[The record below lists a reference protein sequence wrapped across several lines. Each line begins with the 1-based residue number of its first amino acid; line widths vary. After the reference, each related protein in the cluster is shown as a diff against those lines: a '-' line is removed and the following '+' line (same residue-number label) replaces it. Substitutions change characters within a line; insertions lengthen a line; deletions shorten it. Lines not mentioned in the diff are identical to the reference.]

1 MAELLFTSMGSK
13 GKFKSIGKSKYKAVL
28 EGVDSSLVW
37 FTDRPDRDAGKVSF
51 SDLISQWNDGFKGVN
66 PNSAL
71 VFKDQNGVEDTV
83 VFEQTRP
90 KYNSRKNKLTFNL
103 KVHNKQKLD
112 LVSGALSD
120 EARDADGVFTKKFSD
135 FSLFIDNWFS
145 KDTSVNFVNG
155 TNEPMRLVRLKYST
169 APDFKQITEAALKAG
184 VLWNYGYEQ
193 KEIDVDD
200 PNFNIWLNE
209 KQAKTVFKETA
220 KVNII
225 NSAVSVATDLI
236 FPATK
241 LTPSLNQ
248 DDIIYIQPGESRRI
262 TDVDTKFGFSD
273 VRDIGVIAG
282 RFRQNPTNFSMLAFD
297 NPTVG
302 SPKGYVKPLAVDFGK
317 AVTSTENIFDSGDTK
332 TSTYDLLNQVDQVK
346 FEYMGDKDIEGTDV
360 KAWEV
365 TFQNFEAKF

>member
-145 KDTSVNFVNG
+145 KDTSVNLINDS
-155 TNEPMRLVRLKYST
+155 NST
-169 APDFKQITEAALKAG
+169 LEFFKIDFKTVDGRKLMKELVAAGALTVGAYFGCVKCAEAAVIEA
-184 VLWNYGYEQ
+184 
-193 KEIDVDD
+193 IDVVTGLLFPDT
-200 PNFNIWLNE
+200 
-209 KQAKTVFKETA
+209 QATIA
-220 KVNII
+220 YN
-225 NSAVSVATDLI
+225 NSFVL
-236 FPATK
+236 K
-241 LTPSLNQ
+241 Q
-248 DDIIYIQPGESRRI
+248 DDKRRI
-262 TDVDTKFGFSD
+262 TDVDTQIGFSND
-273 VRDIGVIAG
+273 VGDVAYHVQSTSLDPETGEPQIEGLGAIY
-282 RFRQNPTNFSMLAFD
+282 FD

-302 SPKGYVKPLAVDFGK
+302 SPNAKIILYKSSAEATADFKTVTPWYPDAEEEKSWSAFNGLDFSAKYFGNIDVEGSSAKGW
-317 AVTSTENIFDSGDTK
+317 
-332 TSTYDLLNQVDQVK
+332 DL
-346 FEYMGDKDIEGTDV
+346 
-360 KAWEV
+360 
-365 TFQNFEAKF
+365 TFS